1 MARATSSDYPDTRSD
16 SPTSNGLSYGLA
28 DTPHL
33 ARAADSE
40 AMSPETFLEKFNL
53 IADAPGAVAKMRE
66 LILELAIRGS
76 LHSSGTSYTS
86 DPSTPFAIP
95 NDWQWLSLNEAADC
109 RAASKVEASSLKD
122 SDWVLDLED
131 IDGGAGKV
139 ITTATFAER
148 RSLSTKASFQKVMSS
163 TGSSVPT

>member
-1 MARATSSDYPDTRSD
+1 
-16 SPTSNGLSYGLA
+16 
-28 DTPHL
+28 
-33 ARAADSE
+33 
-40 AMSPETFLEKFNL
+40 MSPETFLEKFNL